1 MDRIE
6 SGAVIQPSSRVGQAG
21 QSAVLPFDALRSSNW
36 TLGPLADRET
46 GNACVGI
53 AVGCLLSL
61 PIWLVVVALFALLG

>member
-1 MDRIE
+1 M
-6 SGAVIQPSSRVGQAG
+6 
-21 QSAVLPFDALRSSNW
+21 PFDALRSSNW